1 MSGCASLYG
10 IVDLG
15 TWTIRFSIN
24 SVKSHH
30 ARVLPCVFQ
39 DRAPIRL
46 YKGPDVP
53 ITPQEIEQTLVVLQR
68 FCSICKDYGVARDN
82 VQIAANPNE
91 APNFDEL
98 TREILQKLNL
108 EVLRLSKE
116 GEHWANAYGVA
127 SSVHEA
133 RGIYI
138 ELRPSYVHV
147 YYLSLFHRDQ
157 EKETLIG
164 PVKISYSNLSPTGS
178 TTSFHVRS
186 TNGPKGGSKVP
197 QEPQGRPL
205 DHELADFEVR
215 LTDAFATLLI
225 QAKKKNIWSSQV
237 FLSGSGFSGLH
248 RILATACSECGVITT
263 GLVLRPQSIASVAP
277 TTRLA
282 QVVRSVGVCLPKTT
296 TKVIFVHHNLRNGL
310 LFQALPASIR
320 QQDPLIVATKPYAL
334 PGAHKLAIQ
343 LQQALPAGMCPPFI
357 RDRLVFA
364 AANAAYIN
372 SSYSTEVQPI
382 SALVLAET
390 GLLAST
396 QGITHEEKVLLGLV
410 LCQRWGGALD
420 NTAAN
425 IRSKMVAS
433 LSDPELAWWARY
445 TGLVLHLLGAA
456 YPGAHVRSGALD
468 IMTEVA
474 EDAKVF
480 TLKVRMFK
488 KSIYSDNVV
497 MKQRILRVEK
507 QMCDLKGPVKLEI
520 YFE

>member
-1 MSGCASLYG
+1 MSSSASLYG

-24 SVKSHH
+24 SIQPHH
-30 ARVLPCVFQ
+30 ARTLPCVFQ

-46 YKGPDVP
+46 YKGSDVP

-68 FCSICKDYGVARDN
+68 FCSICKDYGVSRNN

-91 APNFDEL
+91 APNFEEL
-98 TREILQKLNL
+98 TQEIYRKLNL

-127 SSVHEA
+127 SSVYEA

-138 ELRPSYVHV
+138 ELRPSYVNV
-147 YYLSLFHRDQ
+147 YYLSLCHSDQ
-157 EKETLIG
+157 DNDTLIG
-164 PVKISYSNLSPTGS
+164 PVKVSYTNLSPTS
-178 TTSFHVRS
+178 SSTSFQVKSINDPSDSNKVLEEPHVRR
-186 TNGPKGGSKVP
+186 TN
-197 QEPQGRPL
+197 
-205 DHELADFEVR
+205 HELADFEDR
-215 LTDAFATLLI
+215 LTDALATLLT

-248 RILATACSECGVITT
+248 SILATACRECGVVTT
-263 GLVLRPQSIASVAP
+263 GLVLRPQSIASVVP
-277 TTRLA
+277 STRLA
-282 QVVRSVGVCLPKTT
+282 QVVRSVGVSLPNSTAR
-296 TKVIFVHHNLRNGL
+296 VIFVHHNLRNGL
-310 LFQALPASIR
+310 LFQALPPAIR
-320 QQDPLIVATKPYAL
+320 RQDPLIVATKPYAL
-334 PGAHKLAIQ
+334 PGAHKLAVQ
-343 LQQALPAGMCPPFI
+343 LQQALPKELCPTFI

-364 AANAAYIN
+364 ASNSAYIN

-382 SALVLAET
+382 SALVLAES

-396 QGITHEEKVLLGLV
+396 QGVTHEEKVLLGLV
-410 LCQRWGGALD
+410 LCQRWGGNLD
-420 NTAAN
+420 STATE
-425 IRSKMVAS
+425 IRSKMIAS

-456 YPGAHVRSGALD
+456 YPGAHVRSGALEL
-468 IMTEVA
+468 MTEVA
-474 EDAKVF
+474 EDAKSF

-488 KSIYSDNVV
+488 DSVYSDNVI
-497 MKQRILRVEK
+497 MKQRILRTER
-507 QMCDLKGPVKLEI
+507 QMNELMGPVKLEI